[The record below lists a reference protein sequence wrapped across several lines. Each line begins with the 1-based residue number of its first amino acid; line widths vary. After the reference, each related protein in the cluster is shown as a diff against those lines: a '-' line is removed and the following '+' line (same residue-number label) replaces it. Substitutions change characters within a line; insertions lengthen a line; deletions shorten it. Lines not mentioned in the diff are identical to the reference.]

1 MPRKARWGSSK
12 QLEDMEGAELAIVM
26 ARAKT
31 VPSRPHKKLP
41 ADHGIEWPRN
51 KQWQLEREFWRKE
64 RTRGDTMTDTMEF
77 SPDDEGVMRGLFDD
91 ELNSEAPVGVV
102 DPMPEVSA
110 EPRAVTASSS
120 EADLAAKKASKEIV
134 DATIK
139 ASSKAIG
146 EWSRKQR
153 ELEAILAKSRL
164 NATSSGSVLEADLQ
178 KLVTFGEATM
188 TALRKTD
195 VEHKAGTNVLAAC
208 DAKDSDKLC
217 VEIFNTIK
225 SSQKKVIALNVVFT
239 A

>member
-1 MPRKARWGSSK
+1 
-12 QLEDMEGAELAIVM
+12 M
-26 ARAKT
+26 A
-31 VPSRPHKKLP
+31 
-41 ADHGIEWPRN
+41 
-51 KQWQLEREFWRKE
+51 
-64 RTRGDTMTDTMEF
+64 DTMEF
-77 SPDDEGVMRGLFDD
+77 EPDDEGVVQGLFD
-91 ELNSEAPVGVV
+91 EEFNSDAPAPVA
-102 DPMPEVSA
+102 DPMPEVA
-110 EPRAVTASSS
+110 GQRVVAASSS

-134 DATIK
+134 DAAIK

-178 KLVTFGEATM
+178 KLVTYGEATM
-188 TALRKTD
+188 TALRKTE

-208 DAKDSDKLC
+208 DATNSDKLC